1 MLSLPENRAGKKLA
15 FILQN
20 WRENSPSF
28 SLSKN
33 VKKELT
39 GGFHQIGIGL
49 DENDFTGLK
58 NLIIK
63 II

>member
-1 MLSLPENRAGKKLA
+1 MLSLPENKAGEKLA

-20 WRENSPSF
+20 WRENFPSF
-28 SLSKN
+28 SLFKN

-39 GGFHQIGIGL
+39 GGFQQTGIGL
-49 DENDFTGLK
+49 DTNDFTGLK
-58 NLIIK
+58 NLIVK